1 MMDISTHALLFPE
14 ISLLLL
20 AYTNRFLA
28 NAQLIRMLS
37 HQERKSDV
45 LNQISN
51 LRWRL
56 ELTRWMQFFGVASL
70 LLCTLSM
77 AALFLEFN
85 EIGEKIFGVSLIAM
99 CASLILSLWEVT
111 ISTKALN
118 MELKAMDVTS

>member
-1 MMDISTHALLFPE
+1 M
-14 ISLLLL
+14 
-20 AYTNRFLA
+20 
-28 NAQLIRMLS
+28 
-37 HQERKSDV
+37 
-45 LNQISN
+45 
-51 LRWRL
+51 
-56 ELTRWMQFFGVASL
+56 

>member
-1 MMDISTHALLFPE
+1 MMDISTPALLFPAV
-14 ISLLLL
+14 SLLLL

>member
-1 MMDISTHALLFPE
+1 MDISTPALLFPAV
-14 ISLLLL
+14 SLLLL

-28 NAQLIRMLS
+28 TAQLIRMLS
-37 HQERKSDV
+37 HQEKKADV

-51 LRWRL
+51 LKWRL

-77 AALFLEFN
+77 AALFLEF
-85 EIGEKIFGVSLIAM
+85 GEVGKKVFGVSLIAM

-118 MELKAMDVTS
+118 MELEAMDVAP